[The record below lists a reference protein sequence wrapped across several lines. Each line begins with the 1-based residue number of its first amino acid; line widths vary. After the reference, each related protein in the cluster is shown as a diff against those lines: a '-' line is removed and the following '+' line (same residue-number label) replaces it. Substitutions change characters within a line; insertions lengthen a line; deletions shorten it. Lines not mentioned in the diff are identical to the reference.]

1 MAHTTLADVANHANV
16 SKSMVSLVLSG
27 KGDNRCAPET
37 AERIRLAATELGY
50 KPNKVAQSLRQQST
64 NMLGMISVEVATTP
78 YAGELIL
85 AGQQAAHEAGYGM
98 LFMEVSN
105 NAREIADALKVMEEH
120 RVEGV
125 VIANYFHNAIQ
136 LPEDLPKQLV
146 VADAFDPQGR
156 VDSFVPA
163 EYLSIWQCFEAL
175 NVLGHKK
182 VAYFTDQANFIAPQ
196 TRLKA
201 FQDAQSKF
209 GWVGGSAMVVKFEAS
224 NLDACH
230 QTARE
235 FFAGSPD
242 VTAIACYNDGLA
254 LVAYQA
260 ANEAGYSIPD
270 DISVTGFDDLKL
282 ISGALRPGLTTVR
295 LPHREMG
302 QAAVERLIELCSS
315 SNDHAPVSTEIIGQ
329 LVERESLS
337 IPKNRD

>member
-1 MAHTTLADVANHANV
+1 MAHTTLADVAHKANV

-27 KGDNRCAPET
+27 KGANRCAPET
-37 AERIRLAATELGY
+37 AERIRNAASELGF
-50 KPNKVAQSLRQQST
+50 KPNKVAQSLRQQTT

-105 NAREIADALKVMEEH
+105 NAAEISEALQMMDEH

-125 VIANYFHNAIQ
+125 VIANYFHNEIQ
-136 LPEDLPKQLV
+136 LPDDLPKKLV
-146 VADAFDPQGR
+146 VADAFDPRGR
-156 VDSFVPA
+156 VDSFVPD
-163 EYLSIWQCFEAL
+163 EYRSIWQCFEEINA
-175 NVLGHKK
+175 LGHKK
-182 VAYFTDQANFIAPQ
+182 VAYFTDESNFIARN

-201 FQDAQSKF
+201 FQDAQREF
-209 GWVGGSAMVVKFEAS
+209 GWLGGKEMILNFEAS
-224 NLDACH
+224 NLDSCH
-230 QTARE
+230 KIAQE
-235 FFAGSPD
+235 FFSTKPD
-242 VTAIACYNDGLA
+242 ITAIACYNDGLA
-254 LVAYQA
+254 LVTYQA
-260 ANEAGYSIPD
+260 ANAAGYSIPE

-302 QAAVERLIELCSS
+302 QAAVERLIELCGS
-315 SNDHAPVSTEIIGQ
+315 SNDQKPASKEIIGQ
-329 LVERESLS
+329 LVKRESLS